1 MLIQL
6 LKYPSKVSRLAAFV
20 LATLCSDASAH
31 SFGITY
37 SLPVPFWLYG
47 SGAAVALA
55 LSFVIAALFMR
66 RGADASGKPDKTI
79 SQHPTLNYV
88 IRGSQALAL
97 LLLVMAVVTG
107 LYGHPN
113 AYANLNMTL
122 FWIIFV
128 LAFAYFSA
136 MIGGVYQLASPWQSL
151 ASLTATVVKPMRQG
165 LFQYNAQQWG
175 YWPAIG
181 LYMAF
186 IWVELF
192 GETKPITLSYY
203 LLVYTGINL
212 AGSLLLGIKDWFRYG
227 EFFSV
232 FLRMMALAAPFAI
245 NRNTQN
251 QLQLSGRWPFAA
263 LLKES
268 ADHSS
273 LVVFILFML
282 SSTAY
287 DGLHETVPWQRLFWS
302 QLLPTLDPS
311 VLDHGL
317 RAIIT
322 HRSWYEAFQWGS
334 LVLSPFVYFAAYWV
348 ALWGGKK
355 LAGSDLSLGFLSM
368 RFAYSLLPIALVYH
382 VTHYY
387 TLMQTQGIKVLA
399 LFSDPFGWKWD
410 LFGTANWFKYAIIP
424 DISWVWHIQV
434 ITIVVGHIISVYIAH
449 VEALRLFGNHKK
461 ATLSQ
466 LPMLLLMMAFTTA
479 GLWILAQPIQSGL

>member
-1 MLIQL
+1 MSKLSPLSLSLSKGGL
-6 LKYPSKVSRLAAFV
+6 L
-20 LATLCSDASAH
+20 LATFTSTTAQAH

-55 LSFVIAALFMR
+55 LSFVVAAVFMR
-66 RGADASGKPDKTI
+66 RGAESANKSAKVIGSHPVLSGFVRL
-79 SQHPTLNYV
+79 SQ
-88 IRGSQALAL
+88 ILAL
-97 LLLVMAVVTG
+97 VFLAAAVITG

-113 AYANLNMTL
+113 SYANLNMTL

-128 LAFAYFSA
+128 LAFAYFTA
-136 MIGGVYQLASPWQSL
+136 VIGGLYQFANPWQNIACGIGKL
-151 ASLTATVVKPMRQG
+151 VKPIQTG
-165 LFQYNAQQWG
+165 LFKYNAERFG
-175 YWPAIG
+175 YWPAIA
-181 LYMAF
+181 LYIAF

-192 GETKPITLSYY
+192 GATKPLSLAYY
-203 LLVYTGINL
+203 LMAYTGINVL
-212 AGSLLLGIKDWFRYG
+212 GSLLWGIKDWFRYG

-232 FLRMMALAAPFAI
+232 FLRMMALAAPFTLSKPEGG
-245 NRNTQN
+245 N
-251 QLQLSGRWPFAA
+251 LQLSLQWPFAQ
-263 LLKES
+263 LLKET
-268 ADHSS
+268 ADHKS

-311 VLDHGL
+311 VLEHGL

-322 HRSWYEAFQWGS
+322 HRSWYDTYQWGS
-334 LVLSPFVYFAAYWV
+334 LILSPFVYLAAYLL

-355 LAGSDLSLGFLSM
+355 LAKSDLSLSHLAV

-387 TLMQTQGIKVLA
+387 TLLQTQGLKVLA
-399 LFSDPFGWKWD
+399 LFSNPLGWDWN
-410 LFGTANWFKYAIIP
+410 LFGTADWFKYPIIP
-424 DISWVWHIQV
+424 DVSWVWHIQV
-434 ITIVVGHIISVYIAH
+434 ITIVIGHIISVYIAH
-449 VEALRLFGNHKK
+449 VEALRLFGDHRK